1 MAYRMQR
8 MASVIREVVSDCIAN
23 RLSDPR
29 LARFI
34 SVTRVEMTPDLAIAN
49 VYLSVMGTDSE
60 GATSMRGMASARG
73 MIQGRVARAL
83 DVRQCPEIRFHLD
96 KGLKIAAET
105 IRRLG
110 EQERAAVGEGEDA
123 ADDDGPTGD
132 SEE

>member
-8 MASVIREVVSDCIAN
+8 MASVIREVVSDCVAN

-49 VYLSVMGTDSE
+49 VYLSVMGTDAE

-73 MIQGRVARAL
+73 MIQSRIARAL

-110 EQERAAVGEGEDA
+110 EQERAAVGEDDA
-123 ADDDGPTGD
+123 ADDGPTGD